1 MPKDKTKVTPTDKK
15 DPPRRGLGASRFISH
30 DLGGTLT
37 SILDI
42 AVVCGLIISI
52 NVAVSRPGCSWNHRG
67 DWTAFTD
74 AKRVFALSPKT
85 VKYLGELNKP
95 VTVLVLY
102 APPQGQKDYAL
113 AESVKELLTRMERRS
128 KFLRVTNVNS
138 VSEPFKAKK
147 LLDKHK
153 VKTDPDAFFNPTL
166 GVAGGGQ
173 VFFISDKRKKSV
185 SFNDLASYALK
196 KEKQKDQA
204 KDRAKKPQA
213 ADYRLQYFTGEEVF
227 LNALITVT
235 QQQQPRICFTSGH
248 GEASV
253 EGHTPFD
260 LSFAA
265 ELLKQQNFET
275 EAVEKISG
283 QVPVRCDVLVVA
295 GPRVPLAESEVSS
308 IGAYLAKGG
317 KVLFMTRTLDV
328 TGQAWSKSGLEEL
341 LASYGVRVEDA
352 AAIDSK
358 TAIRGFPPVDR
369 TISPVSWLVR
379 EGWSTNHPI
388 GQAMR
393 GKVMRVDSPRALKTV
408 PGPNL
413 DTQVILTTQ
422 SKGTDA
428 WGERD
433 LFGTTAQFDAKRD
446 IKGPVAVVVAAR
458 ELKKKGQPQSQP
470 AIQRKRHAR
479 VMVLGTQLLMANYK
493 LSPNQPSFD
502 YTKEFV
508 LTAFNWLAEQESLVA
523 LPPRRPEHVKLKLNI
538 DQVNRIAR
546 LVVLWLPL
554 LAVMLGLLVWLIPG
568 AASKRSRSRTRG
580 RTRGQSHAPN
590 QSGKPDERG
599 GAK

>member
-1 MPKDKTKVTPTDKK
+1 MTKSKDMPKVTSKDSKKPT
-15 DPPRRGLGASRFISH
+15 RRGFGTSRFVSH
-30 DLGGTLT
+30 DLGGTLA

-42 AVVCGLIISI
+42 AVVCGLIITV

-67 DWTAFTD
+67 DWTAFSD

-128 KFLRVTNVNS
+128 KFLRVIKVNS

-153 VKTDPDAFFNPTL
+153 VRTDPDAFFNPTL

-196 KEKQKDQA
+196 KEKQKDRA

-235 QQQQPRICFTSGH
+235 QQQQPRVCFTSGH
-248 GEASV
+248 GEASIQ
-253 EGHTPFD
+253 GHTPFD

-275 EAVEKISG
+275 ETVEKISG

-295 GPRVPLAESEVSS
+295 GPRVALPESEVSS

-317 KVLFMTRTLDV
+317 KLLFMTRTLDV

-379 EGWSTNHPI
+379 EGWSAKHPI

-408 PGPNL
+408 PGPIL

-422 SKGTDA
+422 SKGADA

-433 LFGTTAQFDAKRD
+433 LFGTTAQYNAKRD
-446 IKGPVAVVVAAR
+446 IKGPVGVVVAAR
-458 ELKKKGQPQSQP
+458 ELRKKGQPAS
-470 AIQRKRHAR
+470 QRKRRAR
-479 VMVLGTQLLMANYK
+479 VLVLGTHLLMANYK

-568 AASKRSRSRTRG
+568 AASKRTRG
-580 RTRGQSHAPN
+580 RTRGRN
-590 QSGKPDERG
+590 PDKRG

>member
-1 MPKDKTKVTPTDKK
+1 MSDRLEHFVSDEPFEPGEETVLTEAQE
-15 DPPRRGLGASRFISH
+15 RLYMASQWRMMWWRLRHHKLAVVSGII
-30 DLGGTLT
+30 LMALYA
-37 SILDI
+37 SIL
-42 AVVCGLIISI
+42 ISEFL
-52 NVAVSRPGCSWNHRG
+52 APYTLHSRH
-67 DWTAFTD
+67 TD
-74 AKRVFALSPKT
+74 FI
-85 VKYLGELNKP
+85 
-95 VTVLVLY
+95 Y
-102 APPQGQKDYAL
+102 APPQGQKDYAI
-113 AESVKELLTRMERRS
+113 AESVEELLTRMERRS
-128 KFLRVTNVNS
+128 KYLRVEKVNT

-147 LLDKHK
+147 LLAKHK

-185 SFNDLASYALK
+185 SFNDLAKYALK
-196 KEKQKDQA
+196 KERQKDQA
-204 KDRAKKPQA
+204 RSKSRKPKA
-213 ADYRLQYFTGEEVF
+213 ADYRLQYFSGEEVF

-235 QQQQPRICFTSGH
+235 QLQQPRVCFTAGH
-248 GEASV
+248 GEASIQ
-253 EGHTPFD
+253 GHTPFD

-275 EAVEKISG
+275 ETVQKISG
-283 QVPVRCDVLVVA
+283 QVPVRCNVLVVA
-295 GPRVPLAESEVSS
+295 GPRVALQESEVSS
-308 IGAYLAKGG
+308 IQSYLAKGG
-317 KVLFMTRTLDV
+317 KLLFMTRTLDV
-328 TGQAWSKSGLEEL
+328 TGQAWSKSGLEDL
-341 LASYGVRVEDA
+341 LTRYGVRVEDA

-379 EGWSTNHPI
+379 EGWSAKHPI
-388 GQAMR
+388 GKAMR
-393 GKVMRVDSPRALKTV
+393 GKVMRVDSPRALQAV
-408 PGPNL
+408 PTPNL

-422 SKGTDA
+422 SKGADA

-433 LFGTTAQFDAKRD
+433 LFGSVAQYDAKRD
-446 IKGPVAVVVAAR
+446 IKGPVGVIVATR
-458 ELKKKGQPQSQP
+458 ELPARNQDASQKKSQH
-470 AIQRKRHAR
+470 KRRAR

-538 DQVNRIAR
+538 EQVNRIAR

-554 LAVMLGLLVWLIPG
+554 LAAMLGLLVWLIPG
-568 AASKRSRSRTRG
+568 ATHKRGGRRG
-580 RTRGQSHAPN
+580 RDRPRRN
-590 QSGKPDERG
+590 DKRG

>member
-1 MPKDKTKVTPTDKK
+1 
-15 DPPRRGLGASRFISH
+15 
-30 DLGGTLT
+30 
-37 SILDI
+37 
-42 AVVCGLIISI
+42 
-52 NVAVSRPGCSWNHRG
+52 
-67 DWTAFTD
+67 
-74 AKRVFALSPKT
+74 
-85 VKYLGELNKP
+85 
-95 VTVLVLY
+95 VTVLVIY
-102 APPQGQKDYAL
+102 APPQGQRDYAL
-113 AESVKELLTRMERRS
+113 AESVDELLIRMERRS
-128 KFLRVTNVNS
+128 KFLRVKKVNS
-138 VSEPFKAKK
+138 VAEPFKAKK

-185 SFNDLASYALK
+185 SFNDISSYTLK
-196 KEKQKDQA
+196 KEKQKA
-204 KDRAKKPQA
+204 RDRSHKPQT
-213 ADYRLQYFTGEEVF
+213 ADYRLQYFSGEEVF

-235 QQQQPRICFTSGH
+235 QQQQPRVCFTTGH
-248 GEASV
+248 GEASIQ
-253 EGHTPFD
+253 GHTPFD

-275 EAVEKISG
+275 ETVEKISG

-295 GPRVPLAESEVSS
+295 GPRVPLQENEVSS
-308 IGAYLAKGG
+308 IQAYLAKGG
-317 KVLFMTRTLDV
+317 KLLFMTRTLDI

-341 LASYGVRVEDA
+341 LVSYGVRVEDA

-369 TISPVSWLVR
+369 TVSPVSWLVR
-379 EGWSTNHPI
+379 EGWSAKHPI

-393 GKVMRVDSPRALKTV
+393 GKVMRVDSPRALQTV
-408 PGPNL
+408 PGPNT

-422 SKGTDA
+422 SKGSDA

-433 LFGTTAQFDAKRD
+433 LFGTVVQYDAQRD

-458 ELKKKGQPQSQP
+458 ELPKKGK
-470 AIQRKRHAR
+470 KRAR
-479 VMVLGTQLLMANYK
+479 VLVLGTQLLVANYK

-568 AASKRSRSRTRG
+568 AASKRTRTRH
-580 RTRGQSHAPN
+580 SD
-590 QSGKPDERG
+590 KRG

>member
-1 MPKDKTKVTPTDKK
+1 MPKLKDTPKSQKK
-15 DPPRRGLGASRFISH
+15 SPRRGFLTSRFINH

-37 SILDI
+37 GILDI
-42 AVVCGLIISI
+42 LVVCGLFITV

-67 DWTAFTD
+67 DWTAFD
-74 AKRVFALSPKT
+74 RAKRVFALSPKT

-95 VTVLVLY
+95 VTVVVLY
-102 APPQGQKDYAL
+102 APPQGQKDYAV
-113 AESVKELLTRMERRS
+113 AESVKELLTRMERRTRY
-128 KFLRVTNVNS
+128 LRVESVNV

-153 VKTDPDAFFNPTL
+153 VKTDPDAFTNPTI
-166 GVAGGGQ
+166 GGTGGGQ

-185 SFNDLASYALK
+185 SFNDIATYALK

-204 KDRAKKPQA
+204 KNRSKKPQT
-213 ADYRLQYFTGEEVF
+213 ADYRLQYFSGEEVF

-235 QQQQPRICFTSGH
+235 QQQQPRVCFTSGH
-248 GEASV
+248 GEASIK
-253 EGHTPFD
+253 GFTAFD

-275 EAVEKISG
+275 ETVDKISG

-295 GPRVPLAESEVSS
+295 GPRVALAESEVSS
-308 IGAYLAKGG
+308 IQTYLARGG
-317 KVLFMTRTLDV
+317 KLLFMTRTLDV
-328 TGQAWSKSGLEEL
+328 TGQAWSRSGLEEL

-358 TAIRGFPPVDR
+358 TAIRGLPPRDR

-379 EGWSTNHPI
+379 DGWSAKHPI

-393 GKVMRVDSPRALKTV
+393 GKVMRVDSPRALVSV
-408 PGPNL
+408 PHPNI
-413 DTQVILTTQ
+413 DTQAILTTQ
-422 SKGTDA
+422 SKGAAA

-433 LFGTTAQFDAKRD
+433 LFGSTAQYDAKRD
-446 IKGPVAVVVAAR
+446 IKSPVAVVMASR
-458 ELKKKGQPQSQP
+458 ELAKKGEKKK
-470 AIQRKRHAR
+470 RAR
-479 VMVLGTQLLMANYK
+479 VMVLATHLLVANYK

-508 LTAFNWLAEQESLVA
+508 LMAFNWLAEQESLVA
-523 LPPRRPEHVKLKLNI
+523 LAPRRPEHVKLKLNI
-538 DQVNRIAR
+538 QQVNRIAR

-568 AASKRSRSRTRG
+568 ASSKRG
-580 RTRGQSHAPN
+580 RARKLARKTD
-590 QSGKPDERG
+590 KPG